1 MDGPER
7 DYVNFPRRQRP
18 IEKPPVRLK
27 MFPEEWFTALHSKT
41 GVTGSLTARAA
52 VTTLNCGRTFLA
64 KFDNIFDNCLL
75 VNNYNLEILES
86 RAL

>member
-1 MDGPER
+1 MGGPER

-52 VTTLNCGRTFLA
+52 VTTLNCRFFR
-64 KFDNIFDNCLL
+64 K
-75 VNNYNLEILES
+75 
-86 RAL
+86 